1 MLAAAN
7 RTGVEDEIAAISVPT
22 LVIVAN
28 DAATPPAE
36 AQRIIARIPGARLE
50 EIPACGHS
58 STLEQ
63 PDAVTSLLDVLAH
76 SS

>member
-22 LVIVAN
+22 LVIVD